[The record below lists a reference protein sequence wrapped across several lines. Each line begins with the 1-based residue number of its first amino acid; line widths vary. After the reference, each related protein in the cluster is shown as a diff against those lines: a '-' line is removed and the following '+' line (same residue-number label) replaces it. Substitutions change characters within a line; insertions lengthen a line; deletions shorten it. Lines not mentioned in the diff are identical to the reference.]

1 MPRKTKLEVVGVN
14 WNGLGVRLNV
24 EDSAPTPPPQA
35 PGPGADEDAIAA
47 QLEAA
52 RIAALAEEEERRAD
66 AAWRELQE
74 LQRRRTQEAA
84 AEREREERDERAAK
98 QQQLLQEAAARRCH
112 EAAVAAAAA
121 AAAVAA
127 AAAARDDDAPDE
139 TGWTPRQQRALETAM
154 RANPL
159 TMEKKARWDAIAAA
173 VGRSAKECVAR
184 CRALTVAVKKSLPP
198 PLLRLQ
204 YDALL
209 RVCEFVARGRVEFAG
224 GRDLCSLAATCKELT
239 AVTHEDALWLPIA
252 EALPNEYAYSKR
264 DRSGER
270 PWQYALRLRHGLY
283 GSWHMLT
290 EHRAG
295 TEPYLAELGRF
306 ERGRFRPKGGAL
318 PYKIKYGAICELVQR
333 EAREQGGL
341 NHRVYKSVADHL
353 VALSANCKSRVPD
366 ELHMIVREIFKTCY
380 PGYGAATGS
389 GAYQPGLQAGGSSA
403 KGYASGSMVGK
414 AGVMIK
420 KVQDEE
426 MRKRLETVHEFLALV
441 P

>member
-35 PGPGADEDAIAA
+35 PGPGTDEDAIAA

-98 QQQLLQEAAARRCH
+98 HQLQLQEAAARRCQ
-112 EAAVAAAAA
+112 EAAVTAAAA

-154 RANPL
+154 RANPQ

-209 RVCEFVARGRVEFAG
+209 RICEFVARGRVEFAG
-224 GRDLCSLAATCKELT
+224 GRDLCSLAATCKEFT

-270 PWQYALRLRHGLY
+270 PWQYALRLRHGTMVRGYHKASMRSLR
-283 GSWHMLT
+283 
-290 EHRAG
+290 RALLSPLASMGRG
-295 TEPYLAELGRF
+295 TCSPSTVRAPNRISPSSANLSAAVFAR
-306 ERGRFRPKGGAL
+306 
-318 PYKIKYGAICELVQR
+318 R
-333 EAREQGGL
+333 EARC
-341 NHRVYKSVADHL
+341 RTRSSTAR
-353 VALSANCKSRVPD
+353 SASSCSARRASR
-366 ELHMIVREIFKTCY
+366 
-380 PGYGAATGS
+380 
-389 GAYQPGLQAGGSSA
+389 AG
-403 KGYASGSMVGK
+403 
-414 AGVMIK
+414 
-420 KVQDEE
+420 
-426 MRKRLETVHEFLALV
+426 
-441 P
+441 